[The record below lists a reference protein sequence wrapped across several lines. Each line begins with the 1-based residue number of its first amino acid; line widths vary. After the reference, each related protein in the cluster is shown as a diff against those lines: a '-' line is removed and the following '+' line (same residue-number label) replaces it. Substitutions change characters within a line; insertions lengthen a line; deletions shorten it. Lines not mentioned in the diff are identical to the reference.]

1 MCQLVLAHS
10 LVSGSLIVHV
20 LTEVNSFTCSIV
32 HVLTGVNSFSC
43 LERYVTPL
51 RFACLPRGDPG
62 AIYMALVSIENHIFC
77 RVVLWELLSLGF
89 QGSKSIA

>member
-32 HVLTGVNSFSC
+32 HVLTRVNSFTC
-43 LERYVTPL
+43 LERYVSPL
-51 RFACLPRGDPG
+51 RYACLPRGELG
-62 AIYMALVSIENHIFC
+62 AIYMALVSSGQTIFEF
-77 RVVLWELLSLGF
+77 RS
-89 QGSKSIA
+89 